1 MKAAYYAGDRTVEV
15 GECKVQSPG
24 PGEVRIDVAYCGVC
38 GTDLHIYMGHMKRRD
53 AASDCKNVYYKT
65 FCQAIY

>member
-1 MKAAYYAGDRTVEV
+1 MKAAYYAGNRRVEV

-38 GTDLHIYMGHMKRRD
+38 GTDLHIFMGHM
-53 AASDCKNVYYKT
+53 
-65 FCQAIY
+65 